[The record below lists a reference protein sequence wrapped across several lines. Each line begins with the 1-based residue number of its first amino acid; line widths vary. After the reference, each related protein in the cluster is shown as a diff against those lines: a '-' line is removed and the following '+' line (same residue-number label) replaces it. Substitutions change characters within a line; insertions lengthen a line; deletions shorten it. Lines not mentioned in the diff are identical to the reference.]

1 VLASLIDRMR
11 IAVTGTHV
19 VGKSTL
25 VADLAA
31 QLPTYEV
38 LEEPYYDLLD
48 EGVPFSETPTPEDF
62 EVQLERSVELMVMH
76 CGSDVLFDRCP
87 VDYFAYLASLGN
99 AGRNTLFRWLPLAAD
114 ALKSLDLVIL
124 VPVERPDR
132 IVSVSIEHAGM
143 RKRVNRLLER
153 ILFEDELGLRLHA
166 IEVTG
171 SPDQRVQQVLDYL
184 ASRT

>member
-1 VLASLIDRMR
+1 M
-11 IAVTGTHV
+11 VT
-19 VGKSTL
+19 
-25 VADLAA
+25 
-31 QLPTYEV
+31 
-38 LEEPYYDLLD
+38 
-48 EGVPFSETPTPEDF
+48 
-62 EVQLERSVELMVMH
+62 H

-99 AGRNTLFRWLPLAAD
+99 AGRDTLSRWLPRAAD

-132 IVSVSIEHAGM
+132 ILVGTEHAGM

-153 ILFEDELGLRLHA
+153 ILFEDELGFGLHA

-171 SPDQRVQQVLDYL
+171 SPDERVQQVLDYL
-184 ASRT
+184 ASRV